1 MMREHGELHGAVIS
15 LAGNPAPGLLDGLDP
30 ERLGRDQPPGRMQ
43 LIENQNRALLNW
55 TIGPCP
61 TPGWSA
67 MVHPDLPPD
76 EGLGRLWEEVAHMC
90 RLDEDDPVA
99 AWQTRIDQLDG
110 AKDALNARR
119 FDAVHLEGPGT
130 DLTVGLLGSS
140 IWHGGY
146 LRTSTGLVHHP
157 NLPTKEVFTTPD
169 PLRLD
174 RVVTGAKPASWR
186 ATSSATSGC
195 GSRAA
200 APSRSTLQPAPTWSR
215 HG

>member
-1 MMREHGELHGAVIS
+1 MDPVVVDRLADLLVRFGANVQQGQRVMVAASIGQEPLARAIAACAYRQGAVFVDVRYSDPWIRRARIEHAVDEALGYEPGWVVEMMREHGELHGAVIS

-90 RLDEDDPVA
+90 RLDEDDP
-99 AWQTRIDQLDG
+99 WPHGRRGSTSST
-110 AKDALNARR
+110 ARR
-119 FDAVHLEGPGT
+119 M
-130 DLTVGLLGSS
+130 
-140 IWHGGY
+140 
-146 LRTSTGLVHHP
+146 
-157 NLPTKEVFTTPD
+157 
-169 PLRLD
+169 
-174 RVVTGAKPASWR
+174 
-186 ATSSATSGC
+186 
-195 GSRAA
+195 
-200 APSRSTLQPAPTWSR
+200 RSTPGASTPCIWRGRAPI
-215 HG
+215 